1 MFSFGDYYPSK
12 LPSTWFCIFWLPF
25 SVGFLSL
32 YLGSVAHLYIDI
44 SGRNVKRIENKL
56 RRRINREKEA
66 EERERVDAM
75 ARVTSGGFGLEADSG
90 HFSPSHLN
98 ISKQRQRRKQRGF
111 ASLSPTET
119 ETLAHDSTEGYHDDI
134 EERRGNIL
142 ANSKSQRHG
151 DEEMVGDKIMS
162 MRDVISAV
170 NQNIATPR
178 RTEEATLPQGA
189 PQADPNLSLKS
200 TRHYNTSHGVEKK
213 PSFALRVLVQE
224 RFSKI
229 IAHEIAGYQ
238 SDVQIKNNTLSVTI
252 DSLKITADKWEVP
265 RRARK
270 SFRSVAFEVLYFV
283 GERALIVRGADAV
296 FDLTPHEVQG
306 LFAPLLAAFGD
317 ADTMEAWLMRTQVM
331 TENELN
337 ENVRKENRQLKFDQ
351 VEEHREN
358 KVSHNMTA
366 NPNTRRNVIGN
377 AVNNQSSKF

>member
-1 MFSFGDYYPSK
+1 MVSFGDYYPSK

-56 RRRINREKEA
+56 RRRINRVKEA
-66 EERERVDAM
+66 EERERVETM
-75 ARVTSGGFGLEADSG
+75 ARVTSGGFGLEEDETG
-90 HFSPSHLN
+90 HFSPTHLN
-98 ISKQRQRRKQRGF
+98 NKKQHHKQRGF
-111 ASLSPTET
+111 ASLSPTAI
-119 ETLAHDSTEGYHDDI
+119 LAHDSMEGYDDGEI
-134 EERRGNIL
+134 GERRENIL
-142 ANSKSQRHG
+142 ANSNFKRHG
-151 DEEMVGDKIMS
+151 DEEMAGETMKS
-162 MRDVISAV
+162 MRDVIGAV

-178 RTEEATLPQGA
+178 RAEEATLPQAAAA
-189 PQADPNLSLKS
+189 PQSDPHLSLKS
-200 TRHYNTSHGVEKK
+200 NRHYNTSHGVEKK

-224 RFSKI
+224 RFSEI

-252 DSLKITADKWEVP
+252 DSLKITANKWEVP

-283 GERALIVRGADAV
+283 GERALILRGADAV

-331 TENELN
+331 ADNELN
-337 ENVRKENRQLKFDQ
+337 AEFQIGNKQLKFDQ

-358 KVSHNMTA
+358 KIAQNMTA

-377 AVNNQSSKF
+377 AVNNQSNKF